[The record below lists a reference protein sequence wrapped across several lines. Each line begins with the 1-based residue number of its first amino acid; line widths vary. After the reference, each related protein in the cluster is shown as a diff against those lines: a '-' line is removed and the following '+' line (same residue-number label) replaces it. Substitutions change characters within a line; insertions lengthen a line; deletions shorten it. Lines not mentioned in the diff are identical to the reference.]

1 MTVISIANQKG
12 GVGKTATAINLSSA
26 IAERGRRVLL
36 IDLDP
41 QGNATISLG
50 FNRREVF
57 ISIYEV
63 LIESMSARSAIFPT
77 IVENLFILPA
87 NENMPGAE
95 VELIDLPCRAHIL
108 KNAIDEVKHS
118 YDYIFIDCPPSL
130 GILTLNALTASDS
143 LLVTMQAEFLALEGL
158 TQLLKTVNIVREQL
172 NPDLGIIG
180 VLFTMYDSRTRL
192 TREVEDEVR
201 RFFEGGTTVF
211 NTVIPRT
218 VRLAEAP
225 SHGLPITLYAPSS
238 NGAEAYRDLASEVI
252 DATETRAG
260 KGIESPYPGTG
271 RDSNGDSAGRTEP
284 WNLGQGDPC
293 IEDIPESPPAA

>member
-26 IAERGRRVLL
+26 IAERGKRVLL

-57 ISIYEV
+57 VSIYEV
-63 LIESMSARSAIFPT
+63 LLEGVPVRSAIFPT
-77 IVENLFILPA
+77 VVDNLSMLPA

-95 VELIDLPCRAHIL
+95 VELIDLPGRAHIL
-108 KNAIDEVKHS
+108 KNAIEEVRYY

-130 GILTLNALTASDS
+130 GILTLNALTASDG

-158 TQLLKTVNIVREQL
+158 SQLLKTVNIVREQL
-172 NPDLGIIG
+172 NPKLGITG
-180 VLFTMYDSRTRL
+180 VLFTMYDARTRL

-201 RFFEGGTTVF
+201 SFFEGGSKVF
-211 NTVIPRT
+211 NTAIPRT

-238 NGAEAYRDLASEVI
+238 NGADAYRDLASEVI
-252 DATETRAG
+252 NATETRTG

-271 RDSNGDSAGRTEP
+271 RDSDADNGGRTEP
-284 WNLGQGDPC
+284 WDMGQGDPC
-293 IEDIPESPPAA
+293 VEDIPESPPAA